1 MILFL
6 RPLLSNNKD
15 GVINSMNIPPTL
27 PNLSLLPYHISAN
40 YLNDKKVELG
50 PQMKIMELERARE
63 KNLLGLCNASTSTTE
78 TSSTFS
84 LNKTMESKSSSET
97 SNLENQQQ
105 ESTKL
110 DNPLSFGMARL
121 LGDVQKKIVSG
132 KHVRYL
138 ILFCI

>member
-1 MILFL
+1 
-6 RPLLSNNKD
+6 
-15 GVINSMNIPPTL
+15 MNIPPTL

-50 PQMKIMELERARE
+50 PQMKIMELERAKE
-63 KNLLGLCNASTSTTE
+63 KILLGPGNTSIPTTE
-78 TSSTFS
+78 TSTTFS
-84 LNKTMESKSSSET
+84 LNKTMENKSTSET
-97 SNLENQQQ
+97 SNLENKQN

-132 KHVRYL
+132 KDLTYI
-138 ILFCI
+138 ILSCIL